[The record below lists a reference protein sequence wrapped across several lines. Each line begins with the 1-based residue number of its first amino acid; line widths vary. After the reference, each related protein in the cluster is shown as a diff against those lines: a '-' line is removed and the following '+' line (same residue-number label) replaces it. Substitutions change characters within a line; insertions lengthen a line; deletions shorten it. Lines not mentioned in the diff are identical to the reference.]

1 MDERNEDKT
10 GQHRGDG
17 CQARLA
23 LPVQRGVDVGHLFHR
38 TVLAVV
44 DVVVADSQVSRPSS
58 RPVDHSEE
66 HVVDREQDRQVEVVQ
81 SDLATEETEFD
92 I

>member
-23 LPVQRGVDVGHLFHR
+23 LPVHRGVDVGHLFHR
-38 TVLAVV
+38 TVLEVV
-44 DVVVADSQVSRPSS
+44 DVVGADSQVPCTSS

-66 HVVDREQDRQVEVVQ
+66 HVVDSEQDGQVEVVQ
-81 SDLATEETEFD
+81 ADLAKGK
-92 I
+92 